1 MRRKKNWKSSD
12 FYSVPIVFDCPDKAV
27 RYSNRMIVKSVTFT
41 VDGKCWVVNPVDAP
55 MLEKAGYM
63 MIDEH
68 LVSLMHKP

>member
-12 FYSVPIVFDCPDKAV
+12 FYSVPVVFDYPDKAV